1 MKEIW
6 KDIEG
11 YEGLYQVSNLGRVKS
26 LGNGKVRN
34 PNLKN
39 ERILKAAKDMG
50 GYLRIALSKDGKK
63 KFYMVHRLVA
73 SAFIPNPYS
82 LPQVNHRD
90 EDKTNNIIQNLEWC
104 SAKYNS
110 NYGTRT
116 QRISDFL
123 SKSVICVETGKIY
136 NSLMQIEREMG
147 FSCSNLSNVCNG
159 KRKTCGGFHWRYT
172 E

>member
-6 KDIEG
+6 KDVEG
-11 YEGLYQVSNLGRVKS
+11 YENLYQVSNLGRVKA
-26 LGNGKVRN
+26 LGNGICNSKE
-34 PNLKN
+34 K
-39 ERILKAAKDMG
+39 ILKAAKDAG
-50 GYLRIALSKDGKK
+50 GYLRIALSKYGKK

-90 EDKTNNIIQNLEWC
+90 EDKTNNTIQNLEWC

-116 QRISDFL
+116 QRISDFF

-136 NSLMQIEREMG
+136 HSLMQIEREMG